1 MVVKIQ
7 KAKGTK
13 NCAISKKLKFKDY
26 ENCLKATLLENKINQ
41 LEKNMVRTESLRENH
56 NEFIKNNKLILKT
69 QQSFKSERD
78 NVFNEKVNKVALSG
92 HGDKRIQSI
101 DPVEAYAYGT
111 RKDLIYKKQKTNSN
125 NIIKQCKK
133 KRLTLIMIQKKT

>member
-1 MVVKIQ
+1 M
-7 KAKGTK
+7 
-13 NCAISKKLKFKDY
+13 L
-26 ENCLKATLLENKINQ
+26 
-41 LEKNMVRTESLRENH
+41 RTESLTENH

-78 NVFNEKVNKVALSG
+78 NVFNEKVTKVALSG

-101 DPVEAYAYGT
+101 DSVEAYAYGT

-125 NIIKQCKK
+125 NIIKQFQKMINFDNDTKK
-133 KRLTLIMIQKKT
+133 A